1 MGMSLT
7 CHSFTHKSVKTFAN
21 GNTIARD
28 GKRDVM
34 HSKVS
39 TSRERRSDKIAR
51 SQESHAIPDAT
62 GNSDRKDA

>member
-39 TSRERRSDKIAR
+39 TLRKRRDDKIAHKR
-51 SQESHAIPDAT
+51 TTPSRGHA
-62 GNSDRKDA
+62 DRK